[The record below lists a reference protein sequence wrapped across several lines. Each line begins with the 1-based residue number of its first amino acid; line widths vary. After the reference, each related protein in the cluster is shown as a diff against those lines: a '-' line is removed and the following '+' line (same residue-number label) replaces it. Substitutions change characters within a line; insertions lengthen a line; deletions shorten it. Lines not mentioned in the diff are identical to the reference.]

1 MTEVD
6 TQEPSSPAQSD
17 PVANDDTSSQSPGD
31 DSNIGDVKVGD
42 TAQGKKVLAI
52 RVTGTVKW
60 FNVKN
65 GYGFISRNDK
75 DGEDVFVHQSAIKRN
90 NPSKA
95 VRSVGDGEVVEFDI
109 VEGEKGNEAANV
121 TGPGGTNVK
130 GSPFAAERG
139 RFYTGRSRGGFRG
152 RFRPRGPPREGG
164 VPYGAVAEGGP
175 MVTSPRG
182 GFRGGRGRPYMA
194 RRRFY
199 GQPGRPVGQPGG
211 QPVDGQQQVVQADQA
226 GNGYQ
231 QQQQDNYEQRQPR
244 GRPRRYIQRFFRRR
258 PRGRRGEGESGEE
271 GAEGEVGEQDQ
282 AGTQQEG
289 NGGEEVQEGAV
300 DEQGGAR
307 PRGRGRYYNRGRG
320 GFRGRRPFRGRRG
333 EQQGFEGEQGGDGAQ
348 ADVPNGGGG
357 GGGGASGGPPAGEAP
372 ADQQ

>member
-17 PVANDDTSSQSPGD
+17 PVANDDTSDQSPGD

-90 NPSKA
+90 NPTKA

-139 RFYTGRSRGGFRG
+139 RFYPGRSRGGFRG
-152 RFRPRGPPREGG
+152 RFRPRGPPRDGS
-164 VPYGAVAEGGP
+164 VPYGGVAEGGQLA
-175 MVTSPRG
+175 TSPRGG

-199 GQPGRPVGQPGG
+199 GGPGRPVGQPGMVG
-211 QPVDGQQQVVQADQA
+211 GGGPVDGQQQVVAADPA
-226 GNGYQ
+226 GDGYQ
-231 QQQQDNYEQRQPR
+231 QQTQDNYEQRQPR

-271 GAEGEVGEQDQ
+271 GAEGE
-282 AGTQQEG
+282 
-289 NGGEEVQEGAV
+289 
-300 DEQGGAR
+300 
-307 PRGRGRYYNRGRG
+307 
-320 GFRGRRPFRGRRG
+320 
-333 EQQGFEGEQGGDGAQ
+333 
-348 ADVPNGGGG
+348 
-357 GGGGASGGPPAGEAP
+357 
-372 ADQQ
+372 